1 MAVRPRVA
9 AGYVDLGDQQ
19 GLIEEVTL
27 ENEELYDLTYQTMI
41 EAFTEPLTTTEIDDI
56 LDRLDMQALA
66 ALVAVDPD
74 AATKLLKA
82 ARERAN
88 A

>member
-9 AGYVDLGDQQ
+9 AGHVDLGDQKQ
-19 GLIEEVTL
+19 LIEEVTQ
-27 ENEELYDLTYQTMI
+27 ENEELYDLTYNTMI
-41 EAFTEPLTTTEIDDI
+41 KGFTEPLTPREVDDI
-56 LDRLDMQALA
+56 LGRLDMEAMV

-74 AATKLLKA
+74 SATKLLRA
-82 ARERAN
+82 ARERN